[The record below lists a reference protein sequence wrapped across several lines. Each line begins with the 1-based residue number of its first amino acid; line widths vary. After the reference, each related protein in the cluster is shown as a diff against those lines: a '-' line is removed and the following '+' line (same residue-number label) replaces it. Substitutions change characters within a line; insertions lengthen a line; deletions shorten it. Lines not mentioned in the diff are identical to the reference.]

1 MKYCQA
7 KFSSILEQ
15 IATIIYLKMKS
26 NRFFDQLRQILLD
39 HHPSAFLLAAQL
51 VLLIL
56 YALFDGSEGHG
67 LLISVFGLVVLL
79 MVLWVVT
86 SSARL
91 QWVAWII
98 AIPAILLTLL
108 AAFIDHPT
116 LIALASLL
124 EAVLYFYTAG
134 TLIGYMLKDTQVTT
148 DELFAVGSTFTLLA
162 WGFAHAYYVI
172 LLFDSKSILNSTTGG
187 VPTFLELLFLSFTN
201 LSATG
206 LGDILPISS
215 PARVLAML
223 EQFSGV
229 GYVAMVVSSLIGLMS
244 GKRLRKQENKKGD

>member
-1 MKYCQA
+1 MKMDRDHL
-7 KFSSILEQ
+7 F
-15 IATIIYLKMKS
+15 
-26 NRFFDQLRQILLD
+26 NQLRQKLFD
-39 HHPSAFLLAAQL
+39 RHPSAFLLAAQF

-56 YALFDGSEGHG
+56 YAAVDGREGHR
-67 LLISVFGLVVLL
+67 LVISVFGLVVLL

-86 SSARL
+86 SSARV
-91 QWVAWII
+91 QWMAWII
-98 AIPAILLTLL
+98 AAPAILLSLL
-108 AAFIDHPT
+108 AVFIDHPT
-116 LIALASLL
+116 LIALSSLL

-172 LLFDSKSILNSTTGG
+172 LLWDPHSILNATTGEA
-187 VPTFLELLFLSFTN
+187 PTFLELLFLSFTN

-229 GYVAMVVSSLIGLMS
+229 GYVAMVVSRLIGLMS